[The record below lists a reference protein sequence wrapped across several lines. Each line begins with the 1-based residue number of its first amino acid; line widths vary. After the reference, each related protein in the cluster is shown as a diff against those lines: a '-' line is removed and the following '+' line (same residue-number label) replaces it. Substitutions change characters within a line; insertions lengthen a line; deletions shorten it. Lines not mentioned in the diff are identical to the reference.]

1 MVSVDEG
8 ESWEIIET
16 ANTSPSN
23 PVGHSFGPGY
33 TGESKEWLTENLD
46 LGKYSGQQIL
56 LRFQYI
62 TDDAINGSGLCI
74 TDFAGDGAENWQEGW
89 QAEGFVLVDN
99 LTPQQFSVQ
108 VIQVGP
114 ESRVT
119 AMELDSRNSGALTVD
134 RPEQSDMLVVAVGAL
149 AAKTR
154 QQASYEL
161 SVEQ

>member
-1 MVSVDEG
+1 M
-8 ESWEIIET
+8 
-16 ANTSPSN
+16 
-23 PVGHSFGPGY
+23 
-33 TGESKEWLTENLD
+33 TENLD

-74 TDFAGDGAENWQEGW
+74 KDFAGNGAENWQEGW
-89 QAEGFVLVDN
+89 QPEGFVLVDN
-99 LTPQQFSVQ
+99 PTPQQFSVQ

-114 ESRVT
+114 DIQVT
-119 AMELDSRNSGALTVD
+119 AMDLDSRNSGALTID
-134 RPEQSDMLVVAVGAL
+134 RPEESDRLVVAVGAL

-161 SVEQ
+161 TVEE